1 MRVYNKNDY
10 DKIIKPAVFFAM
22 NDGEEVV
29 SMARNY
35 LKNAKIL
42 YIQMQLLEGVLMA
55 VREYDSLNKTNYA

>member
-35 LKNAKIL
+35 LKKAKIL
-42 YIQMQLLEGVLMA
+42 YTQMQLLDGVLMA